1 MKKFIFA
8 ILTIIITISCQNAP
22 KEHLPQP
29 LTVYQNDTH
38 KVSSFDFERLAP
50 YLEREN
56 DTLYVYN
63 FWATWCEPCV
73 AELPYFESVEKQ
85 FPNEKIKVVLISL
98 DFPKTVES
106 RLMPFLA
113 KNNLQSE
120 VYFLNDP
127 DANAW
132 IEKVDSTWS
141 GAIPATLFKKNK
153 TTLFYEESFDQNKLN
168 EVINNILKP

>member
-1 MKKFIFA
+1 MKKFIFT
-8 ILTIIITISCQNAP
+8 ISTIIITISCQNAP
-22 KEHLPQP
+22 KEHLPEP
-29 LTVYQNDTH
+29 LTVYKNDTH

-50 YLEREN
+50 YLNREN

-73 AELPYFESVEKQ
+73 AELPYFEAVQEKYKNK
-85 FPNEKIKVVLISL
+85 PVKVILISL

-113 KNNLQSE
+113 KNNIQSE

-127 DANAW
+127 DANSW
-132 IEKVDSTWS
+132 IEKVNNDWS
-141 GAIPATLFKKNK
+141 GAIPATLFKRNK
-153 TTLFYEESFDQNKLN
+153 TALFFEESFFQPKLEEIIDNFINK
-168 EVINNILKP
+168 